1 LDNYNNESLKSL
13 YADPVRRL
21 QEGEKIR
28 QKIFTFEQDRW
39 VY

>member
-1 LDNYNNESLKSL
+1 LNAIYK
-13 YADPVRRL
+13 DPLRRL

-28 QKIFTFEQDRW
+28 QKIFDYEQDRW